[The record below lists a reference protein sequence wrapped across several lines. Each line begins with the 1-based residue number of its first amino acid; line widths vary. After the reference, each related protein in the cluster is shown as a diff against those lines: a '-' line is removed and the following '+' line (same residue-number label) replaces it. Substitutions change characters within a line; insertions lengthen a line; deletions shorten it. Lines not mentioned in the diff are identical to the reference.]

1 MDNSR
6 FKFRAWDEG
15 NKVMHFDFQFVK
27 TGDDGNDWILFTS
40 DKQPKFPINEWS
52 SNPYFSQQLKIMQFT
67 GLLDKSGKEIYERD
81 IVKGYGYE
89 VRNGHQIR
97 PERIFAINDFIKDTY
112 RLLCITEG
120 TGETVEVI
128 GNIYENPD
136 LL

>member
-1 MDNSR
+1 MKR
-6 FKFRAWDEG
+6 KIKFRAW
-15 NKVMHFDFQFVK
+15 NKTNKWMDNEFSIHADGCIYQDARRRWDISDIAVESAY
-27 TGDDGNDWILFTS
+27 DDL
-40 DKQPKFPINEWS
+40 E
-52 SNPYFSQQLKIMQFT
+52 IMQFT

-120 TGETVEVI
+120 TGETVEII
-128 GNIYENPD
+128 GNIYENPE
-136 LL
+136 LLT

>member
-1 MDNSR
+1 MKATEMKR
-6 FKFRAWDEG
+6 GIKFRQIIVDKNGKFKSFAYWGFIDNE
-15 NKVMHFDFQFVK
+15 FISPAFQSGHPSTAK
-27 TGDDGNDWILFTS
+27 ES
-40 DKQPKFPINEWS
+40 D
-52 SNPYFSQQLKIMQFT
+52 QFT

-81 IVKGYGYE
+81 IVKAYGYE

>member
-1 MDNSR
+1 MKKL
-6 FKFRAWDEG
+6 KFRAW
-15 NKVMHFDFQFVK
+15 NKTNKWMDNEFSIHADGCIYQDARRRWDISDIAVESAY
-27 TGDDGNDWILFTS
+27 DDL
-40 DKQPKFPINEWS
+40 E
-52 SNPYFSQQLKIMQFT
+52 IMQFT
-67 GLLDKSGKEIYERD
+67 GLLDKNGKEMYEGD

>member
-1 MDNSR
+1 MNILYEMKR
-6 FKFRAWDEG
+6 KIKFRAW
-15 NKVMHFDFQFVK
+15 NKTNKWMDNEFSIHADGCIYQDARRRWDISDIAVESAY
-27 TGDDGNDWILFTS
+27 DDL
-40 DKQPKFPINEWS
+40 E
-52 SNPYFSQQLKIMQFT
+52 IMQFT

>member
-1 MDNSR
+1 MER
-6 FKFRAWDEG
+6 LKFRAWYRNQMYEVYEL
-15 NKVMHFDFQFVK
+15 NI
-27 TGDDGNDWILFTS
+27 TGGMVAISL
-40 DKQPKFPINEWS
+40 PRFPFIQDVV
-52 SNPYFSQQLKIMQFT
+52 PDVVMQFT

>member
-1 MDNSR
+1 MKR
-6 FKFRAWDEG
+6 EIKFRAW
-15 NKVMHFDFQFVK
+15 NKSLNKWHWFGFENYASESHQDRPQNERIGYYWLTPYWTENK
-27 TGDDGNDWILFTS
+27 
-40 DKQPKFPINEWS
+40 DKVEW
-52 SNPYFSQQLKIMQFT
+52 NQFT

-81 IVKGYGYE
+81 IVKCYGYE

-97 PERIFAINDFIKDTY
+97 PERIFIINDFIKDTY

>member
-1 MDNSR
+1 MNILYEMKR
-6 FKFRAWDEG
+6 KIKFRAW
-15 NKVMHFDFQFVK
+15 NKTNKWMDNEFSIHADGCIYQDARRRWDISDIAVESAY
-27 TGDDGNDWILFTS
+27 DDL
-40 DKQPKFPINEWS
+40 E
-52 SNPYFSQQLKIMQFT
+52 IMQFT

-120 TGETVEVI
+120 TGETVEII
-128 GNIYENPD
+128 GNIYENPE
-136 LL
+136 LLT